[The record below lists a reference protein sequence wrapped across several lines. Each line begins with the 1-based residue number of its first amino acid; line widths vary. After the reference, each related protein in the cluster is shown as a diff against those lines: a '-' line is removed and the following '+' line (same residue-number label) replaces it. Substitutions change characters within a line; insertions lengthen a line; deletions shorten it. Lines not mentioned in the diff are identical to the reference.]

1 MKLAS
6 SRTLRKVFPGVG
18 ISRMTFLKQMGIFD
32 ELHTHVEIEVV
43 EECLVSSLYNWMEA
57 GAVHSDTGR

>member
-1 MKLAS
+1 
-6 SRTLRKVFPGVG
+6 
-18 ISRMTFLKQMGIFD
+18 MTFLKQMGIFD